1 MTLCG
6 WLLPSVRG
14 CRLPV
19 RADGGSCF
27 ILWDFRCEWKRGA
40 ALTCLADHAIITAG
54 RDDAFVMASPL
65 QGWMP
70 PTSQRWMAAYFFFF
84 LFFVSR
90 PKRIAFKTREATI
103 TTTEI
108 ISKSDMISPPSTFV
122 FRGEKPSAICFLPA
136 GSPKAPSALY
146 HKSTHASIS
155 VKRMGAFM

>member
-19 RADGGSCF
+19 RAGWRLTFSSSCSLSRDPNESRSVQKVGNLWFPSFRKAKTADGSN
-27 ILWDFRCEWKRGA
+27 
-40 ALTCLADHAIITAG
+40 
-54 RDDAFVMASPL
+54 
-65 QGWMP
+65 
-70 PTSQRWMAAYFFFF
+70 QRFEAQ
-84 LFFVSR
+84 R
-90 PKRIAFKTREATI
+90 REATI
-103 TTTEI
+103 MTTET